1 MHRTLFGLFSALV
14 LCIATSTGTF
24 GQSAPVSGNPF
35 PPVMQRPSSEVAPR
49 PSAPA
54 PAPAPALL
62 RTELKEEE
70 LYRHLLRA
78 TALVVTPDGIGTAWV
93 LDREKRWLVT
103 NHHVVVD
110 GKGKVHNQVLIV
122 FPVHDNGRLVTE
134 RAFYQRN
141 LQQLGIVCTV
151 VDADP
156 RRDLAILQLR
166 SLPAGA
172 TELKLAASSPSPGES
187 LHVVGNPGSSPLL
200 WHYSPG
206 RVRQVGRMQLQYK
219 TGQAVDAVT
228 IATTSPINPGDSGG
242 PAVNKYGE
250 LVGVNAAHREGNQ
263 LMSAC
268 IDVSEVK
275 ALVGEVR
282 QLVEP
287 RTVEDHVRRAAHY
300 ARRGRYE
307 LAIADCNQALG
318 RDQQCAGAFALRAL
332 AQAALGNAEP
342 ALADLNQAIA
352 LRPGDATFLEF
363 RGDLYA
369 AQGLIDRARADYRQA
384 LELASPEGPQ
394 HGRIQGKL
402 NRLPAAGPVVPQ

>member
-1 MHRTLFGLFSALV
+1 MHRTLFRLFSAVV
-14 LCIATSTGTF
+14 LCVATSTGTF
-24 GQSAPVSGNPF
+24 GQPAPVSGNPL
-35 PPVMQRPSSEVAPR
+35 PPVLQRPASEVMPR
-49 PSAPA
+49 PPA
-54 PAPAPALL
+54 PP
-62 RTELKEEE
+62 RSELKEEE

-78 TALVVTPDGIGTAWV
+78 TALVVAPDGFGTAWV

-110 GKGKVHNQVLIV
+110 SKGKVHNQVLIV

-134 RAFYQRN
+134 RAFYQQKLR
-141 LQQLGIVCTV
+141 QLGIVCTV

-156 RRDLAILQLR
+156 RRDLAILQPQ
-166 SLPAGA
+166 SLPANVA
-172 TELKLAASSPSPGES
+172 ELKLAPASPNPGES
-187 LHVVGNPGSSPLL
+187 LHVVGNPGSSSLL

-275 ALVGEVR
+275 ALVNEVR
-282 QLVEP
+282 QLAEP

-300 ARRGRYE
+300 AKRGRYE
-307 LAIADCNQALG
+307 LTIADCNQAIS
-318 RDQQCAGAFALRAL
+318 REPRCAGAFALRAL

-342 ALADLNQAIA
+342 AMTDLNQAIA
-352 LRPGDATFLEF
+352 LRPNDATFVEF
-363 RGDLYA
+363 RGDLHA
-369 AQGLIDRARADYRQA
+369 AQGMTERARADFRQA
-384 LELASPEGPQ
+384 LQLAAPVSVQ
-394 HGRIQGKL
+394 HTRIRGKL
-402 NRLPAAGPVVPQ
+402 DRLPPAPPVVPQ